1 MDRSSR
7 ALAFVACA
15 ACAAVLASF
24 ARDAA
29 ASEDLE
35 RARLLDQQGVRAYKE
50 ERYNDAIR
58 FFDEAYRLGGPP
70 SELWN
75 IAKCHLR
82 LDDPEDASKEIE
94 KYLAQTGLS
103 PDDRAEATQQLH
115 EIQHRH
121 STVTV
126 ASSPS
131 GAAVYLDGKHPGAV
145 GVTPATL
152 DVPPGSHTITLEHPG
167 YEPYEK
173 SVEARFGRGLLV
185 DAQLSR
191 NSSGNSLSGGAAV
204 VAQPAPE
211 PSPPVGPS
219 RPHRVVIDGQLG
231 FSAPEHGSIGGPA
244 TVAGLLGV
252 SYVAF
257 DAHRLVVTVGVRAT
271 LTGDSWSN
279 NVGAPNNPTNC
290 GAPIP
295 ADEAATAL
303 SAFLTGGAAWRA
315 SPRWRLGGDLGVGIA
330 TYSASEVGGDLFTPT
345 CRPSIGPVP
354 AVYLAGSASY
364 AFSHELRL
372 LLSPVIL
379 QAQPAFDGARNAP
392 KDASGLWIRYAFAA
406 GLAFDVF

>member
-1 MDRSSR
+1 
-7 ALAFVACA
+7 V
-15 ACAAVLASF
+15 VLLTSAP
-24 ARDAA
+24 AA
-29 ASEDLE
+29 ASDDLE

-58 FFDEAYRLGGPP
+58 FFDEAFRIGGPP

-94 KYLAQTGLS
+94 KYLGQSGLS
-103 PDDRAEATQQLH
+103 AEDRAEAAQQLR
-115 EIQHRH
+115 EIEHRH

-131 GAAVYLDGKHPGAV
+131 GATVYLDGRRSGAV

-152 DVPPGSHTITLEHPG
+152 DVPPGSHTVTVEHPG
-167 YEPYEK
+167 YEAYEK
-173 SVEARFGRGLLV
+173 SIEVKFGRAALV
-185 DAQLSR
+185 DAHLAPVARGS
-191 NSSGNSLSGGAAV
+191 SSGAVV
-204 VAQPAPE
+204 VAQPPPEPPAPE
-211 PSPPVGPS
+211 SPA
-219 RPHRVVIDGQLG
+219 RPHRLVIDGQLG
-231 FSAPEHGSIGGPA
+231 FSAPEHGSIGGPLS
-244 TVAGLLGV
+244 VAGLLGV
-252 SYVAF
+252 SYVAL
-257 DAHRLVVTVGVRAT
+257 DAHRLVVTVGVRAMI
-271 LTGDSWSN
+271 TGDSWSN
-279 NVGAPNNPTNC
+279 DVGAPADPANC

-295 ADEAATAL
+295 ADEAATAF
-303 SAFLTGGAAWRA
+303 SAFFTGGAAWRA

-345 CRPSIGPVP
+345 CRPSIAPVP
-354 AVYLAGSASY
+354 AAYLAGSASY
-364 AFSHELRL
+364 SFSHELRL

>member
-1 MDRSSR
+1 
-7 ALAFVACA
+7 VH
-15 ACAAVLASF
+15 
-24 ARDAA
+24 
-29 ASEDLE
+29 
-35 RARLLDQQGVRAYKE
+35 AYKE

-58 FFDEAYRLGGPP
+58 FFDEAFRIGGPP

-94 KYLAQTGLS
+94 KYLAQSGLS
-103 PDDRAEATQQLH
+103 ADDRAEATQQLH
-115 EIQHRH
+115 EVQHRH

-131 GAAVYLDGKHPGAV
+131 GATVYLDGRRSGPA

-152 DVPPGSHTITLEHPG
+152 DVPPGSHTVTVEHPG

-173 SVEARFGRGLLV
+173 SVEAKFGRAVLV
-185 DAQLSR
+185 DAQLARGSG
-191 NSSGNSLSGGAAV
+191 SSGAVV
-204 VAQPAPE
+204 VAQPPPEPAAPE
-211 PSPPVGPS
+211 GPT
-219 RPHRVVIDGQLG
+219 RPHRLVIDGQLG
-231 FSAPEHGSIGGPA
+231 FGAPEHGSIGGPLS
-244 TVAGLLGV
+244 VVGFLGV
-252 SYVAF
+252 SYVAL
-257 DAHRLVVTVGVRAT
+257 DAHRSVVTVGVRAMI
-271 LTGDSWSN
+271 TGDSWSN
-279 NVGAPNNPTNC
+279 NVGAPDDPANC

-295 ADEAATAL
+295 ADEAATAF

-345 CRPSIGPVP
+345 CRPSIAPVP
-354 AVYLAGSASY
+354 AVYLAGTASY
-364 AFSHELRL
+364 SFSHELRL